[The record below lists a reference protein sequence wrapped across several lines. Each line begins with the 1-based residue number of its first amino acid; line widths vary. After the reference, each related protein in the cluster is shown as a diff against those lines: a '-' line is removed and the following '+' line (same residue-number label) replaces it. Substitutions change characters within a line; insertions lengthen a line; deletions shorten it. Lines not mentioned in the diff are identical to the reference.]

1 MSEFLETTVDK
12 FIFRAAT
19 DRLYSRDGLWAFW
32 LEPRTANR
40 VRVGLTDYLQQHSG
54 DVTFVTLKPVG
65 TTLDVGDDLVD
76 FETIKVTL
84 ALPSP
89 VSGTI
94 VAVNDAL
101 ELSPELVNQSP
112 YDQGWLAEIEASDW
126 EAGRASLLGPEAYL
140 AIMKSEAEE
149 EAKKL

>member
-12 FIFRAAT
+12 FIFRVPA

-32 LEPRTANR
+32 LEPRTGKR
-40 VRVGLTDYLQQHSG
+40 VRLGLTDYLEQHSG
-54 DVTFVTLKPVG
+54 DVTFVTVKPVG
-65 TTLDVGDDLVD
+65 TALEVGGDLVD

-84 ALPSP
+84 VLPSP
-89 VSGTI
+89 VSGTV
-94 VAVNDAL
+94 VAVNEAL
-101 ELSPELVNQSP
+101 ELNPELVNQSP

-126 EAGRASLLGPEAYL
+126 ESGRARLLDPDAYF

-149 EAKKL
+149 EAKKP